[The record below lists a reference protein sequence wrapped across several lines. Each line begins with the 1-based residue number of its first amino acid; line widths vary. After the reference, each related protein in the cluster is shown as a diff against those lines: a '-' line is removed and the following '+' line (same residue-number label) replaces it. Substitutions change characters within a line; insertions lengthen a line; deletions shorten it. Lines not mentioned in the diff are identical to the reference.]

1 MSEMSDIYLRQK
13 DLTITVPSSV
23 TVIGL
28 GGVGAWTALN
38 LALIGVKEIHLID
51 HDTIEPHN
59 LNRTPFKLSQVNM
72 NKAAAIAEIIYERR
86 DDIDVHVYPKKFEDL
101 TEIELED
108 IKNTEVVVDCRD
120 SVEPLPKDIQRKIKI
135 IGGYDGFS
143 VTIHINPNYESVF
156 GDEPVRYT
164 VTPSYLVPPQ
174 LIATLITL
182 YITTEYIQTNREV
195 IKTFDVRDIITEF
208 ILYKRR

>member
-13 DLTITVPSSV
+13 DLAITVPSSV

-86 DDIDVHVYPKKFEDL
+86 DDIDVHVYPKRFEDL

-143 VTIHINPNYESVF
+143 VTIHINPNYDNIF

-174 LIATLITL
+174 LIATLIAL